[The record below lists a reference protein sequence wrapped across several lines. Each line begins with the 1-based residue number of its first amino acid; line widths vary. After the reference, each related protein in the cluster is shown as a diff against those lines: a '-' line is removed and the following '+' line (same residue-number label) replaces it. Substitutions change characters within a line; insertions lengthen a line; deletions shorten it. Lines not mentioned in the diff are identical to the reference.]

1 MGIVPKVQGDLLTE
15 VEMMA
20 REFVRV
26 SLSGSLNESVTL
38 IMFAT

>member
-1 MGIVPKVQGDLLTE
+1 MDIVPKAQGDLLTA
-15 VEMMA
+15 VAMMA

-26 SLSGSLNESVTL
+26 SLSASLNESVTL